1 MDSEGW
7 EFKLHKATAVH
18 FEKEMKKMLGK
29 ENEEWVFIY
38 TRGLCTM
45 IDDCL

>member
-7 EFKLHKATAVH
+7 EFKLHKSHCAVH
-18 FEKEMKKMLGK
+18 FESKLNEGN

-38 TRGLCTM
+38 TRGFCTM